1 MDIPR
6 ALWVATCSM
15 NVGAT
20 HGSISPQDCRNGL
33 PPKKFLRDRQEVY
46 AIMWKKHVVHTALR
60 YSHGGGTIAFA
71 IVIHRYGLPDR
82 PVVFSVFWCEKE
94 AV

>member
-1 MDIPR
+1 
-6 ALWVATCSM
+6 
-15 NVGAT
+15 
-20 HGSISPQDCRNGL
+20 
-33 PPKKFLRDRQEVY
+33 
-46 AIMWKKHVVHTALR
+46 MWKKHVVHTALR